1 MASKIKSTIMHMNR
15 VAGYNN
21 KAYTVGKIL
30 TFGGLVIATIGSGL
44 LVKTVGKFDVDECE
58 LAHEFVDS
66 IY

>member
-1 MASKIKSTIMHMNR
+1 MVSKIKSTVLRMNR
-15 VAGYNN
+15 LAGYNN

-44 LVKTVGKFDVDECE
+44 LVKTVGKFDVDEYE